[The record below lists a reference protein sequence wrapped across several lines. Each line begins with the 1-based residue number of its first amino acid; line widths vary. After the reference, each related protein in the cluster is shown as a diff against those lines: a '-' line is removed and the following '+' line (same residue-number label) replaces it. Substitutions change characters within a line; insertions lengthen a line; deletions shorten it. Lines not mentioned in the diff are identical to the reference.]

1 MDCAPQSVNRDWG
14 EMRRTRLQAQADQV
28 TDALSLGGSTSEYMY
43 FNPKPSF
50 NGLQVALMQ

>member
-1 MDCAPQSVNRDWG
+1 
-14 EMRRTRLQAQADQV
+14 LQAQADQV

-43 FNPKPSF
+43 LNPKPSF